1 MANKNIRNALYE
13 HATKTHNLE
22 NMTISQFDVDIIE
35 HSQNAVDCR
44 LAEARLI
51 KTLRPSLNRKNELP
65 NF

>member
-13 HATKTHNLE
+13 HAIKTHNLE
-22 NMTISQFDVDIIE
+22 NMTISHFDVDIIE
-35 HSQNAVDCR
+35 QSQNAVDCR